1 MCPRRAQK
9 TVCPGEGRHQPAL
22 PLQKKTVALLRL
34 VNVALFSK
42 ELRSPHCI
50 FLEGLF
56 VVVLLSWEQ
65 AAPLRWELAGAF
77 LGLAG
82 SGPGR
87 AQPRRTLLQ

>member
-1 MCPRRAQK
+1 M
-9 TVCPGEGRHQPAL
+9 
-22 PLQKKTVALLRL
+22 
-34 VNVALFSK
+34 ALFSK
-42 ELRSPHCI
+42 ELLSPHCI